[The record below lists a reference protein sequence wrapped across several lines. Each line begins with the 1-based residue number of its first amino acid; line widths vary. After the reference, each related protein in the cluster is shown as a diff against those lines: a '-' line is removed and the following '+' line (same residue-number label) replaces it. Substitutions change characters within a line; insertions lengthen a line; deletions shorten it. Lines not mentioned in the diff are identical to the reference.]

1 MSSSVHIGNK
11 IKDILVLDK
20 GPTEGFDGI
29 AFTAEALYPIN
40 FMQPG
45 KRFTL
50 SLHFNGS
57 NSFLFV
63 NDTNVYQ
70 FKAKD
75 SEIKIYS
82 LCLRNVSKDF
92 TINNIKKTYL
102 KNILVLLIITIF

>member
-1 MSSSVHIGNK
+1 MSSSVHIDNK
-11 IKDILVLDK
+11 IKDILILGK

-40 FMQPG
+40 FMQPA
-45 KRFTL
+45 KRFAL

-63 NDTNVYQ
+63 NDTKVYQ
-70 FKAKD
+70 FKAKH

-82 LCLRNVSKDF
+82 LCLGNVSKDF
-92 TINNIKKTYL
+92 TINNIKKSYL
-102 KNILVLLIITIF
+102 KNLLILLIITIF